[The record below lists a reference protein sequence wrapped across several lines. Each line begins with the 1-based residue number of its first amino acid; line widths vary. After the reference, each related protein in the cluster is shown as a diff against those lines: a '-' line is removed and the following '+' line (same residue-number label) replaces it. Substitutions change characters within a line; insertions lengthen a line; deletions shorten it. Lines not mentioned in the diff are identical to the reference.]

1 MNKLPKYLWAVNA
14 VVAGLIGQFTAPIVM
29 RYGGSH
35 DVAMFATGVL
45 GYMSALMGEHAYILL
60 SEHYSRCRRSRR
72 AARFIVSRQQ
82 LRASLVDSQ
91 LKLL

>member
-14 VVAGLIGQFTAPIVM
+14 VVAGLIGQFTALIVM

-45 GYMSALMGEHAYILL
+45 GYMSALMGEHSYILL
-60 SEHYSRCRRSRR
+60 SEYYSRCRRSRR
-72 AARFIVSRQQ
+72 AVKFIASRQQ
-82 LRASLVDSQ
+82 Q
-91 LKLL
+91 